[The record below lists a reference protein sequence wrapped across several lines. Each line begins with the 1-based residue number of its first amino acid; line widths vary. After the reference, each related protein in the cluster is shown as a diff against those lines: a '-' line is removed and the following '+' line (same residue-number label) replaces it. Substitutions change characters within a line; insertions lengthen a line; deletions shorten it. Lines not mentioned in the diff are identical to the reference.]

1 MSSKLF
7 KKDSELEIKRLSFQ
21 FQEILKPNYN
31 SVDLSEV
38 ELTYNPKHDEPRY
51 NDSNLYMV
59 NDESQS
65 LGLTHCSR

>member
-1 MSSKLF
+1 M
-7 KKDSELEIKRLSFQ
+7 Q

-59 NDESQS
+59 NYHDNPGDEV
-65 LGLTHCSR
+65 LIILLF